1 MAWPARTTKMI
12 SHDTLTP
19 PLTGQESGMTNR
31 RIIANTISTVA
42 ALGAACASMYVSV
55 RYLAPPK
62 GLTDWT
68 IQITGATTAG
78 IFAFFL
84 VWGHFQEI
92 PRPPLDDATL
102 DNAVTSAPSPSPEKA

>member
-1 MAWPARTTKMI
+1 MTK
-12 SHDTLTP
+12 
-19 PLTGQESGMTNR
+19 R
-31 RIIANTISTVA
+31 RIIADTISAAA
-42 ALGAACASMYVSV
+42 ALGAAGASMYVSV

-92 PRPPLDDATL
+92 PRPPLDDTGL
-102 DNAVTSAPSPSPEKA
+102 DQAVPPANSPSPEKA

>member
-1 MAWPARTTKMI
+1 MTK
-12 SHDTLTP
+12 
-19 PLTGQESGMTNR
+19 R
-31 RIIANTISTVA
+31 RIIADTISAAA
-42 ALGAACASMYVSV
+42 ALGAAGASMYVSV

-92 PRPPLDDATL
+92 PLNLSSFWKQPSANSRVTTVVGIWTL
-102 DNAVTSAPSPSPEKA
+102 CVSAVRMRSQM

>member
-1 MAWPARTTKMI
+1 MTK
-12 SHDTLTP
+12 
-19 PLTGQESGMTNR
+19 R
-31 RIIANTISTVA
+31 RIIADSISTVA
-42 ALGAACASMYVSV
+42 ALGASGVSMYVSV

-68 IQITGATTAG
+68 IQLTGAATAG

-92 PRPPLDDATL
+92 PRPPRDDATL
-102 DNAVTSAPSPSPEKA
+102 NEAATPANSSSPGKA

>member
-1 MAWPARTTKMI
+1 MTK
-12 SHDTLTP
+12 
-19 PLTGQESGMTNR
+19 R
-31 RIIANTISTVA
+31 RIIGDTISTVA
-42 ALGAACASMYVSV
+42 ALGAAAASMYVSV

-68 IQITGATTAG
+68 IQITGAAAAG

-92 PRPPLDDATL
+92 PRPPLDDAIL
-102 DNAVTSAPSPSPEKA
+102 NDSKTSAVPESAQRIIAKD

>member
-1 MAWPARTTKMI
+1 MTK
-12 SHDTLTP
+12 
-19 PLTGQESGMTNR
+19 R
-31 RIIANTISTVA
+31 RIITDTISTLA
-42 ALGAACASMYVSV
+42 ALGAAGASMYVSV

-92 PRPPLDDATL
+92 PRPLLDDAAMDETATRA
-102 DNAVTSAPSPSPEKA
+102 NVPTPEKA